1 MKRTVAAAALLAIG
15 ILATAPSYSL
25 TKGDLV
31 GELGSPNSYTRTIE
45 VTSSTRHANVDYSE
59 TVSLV
64 VNGQTTTWKFDG
76 IQPVVNLQDIVPGA
90 PKIYVYVKPSD
101 RYQPWS
107 AP

>member
-1 MKRTVAAAALLAIG
+1 MRRTIAAAALLATG
-15 ILATAPSYSL
+15 ILATAPSYAL

-31 GELGSPNSYTRTIE
+31 GERGASNSYTRTFQ
-45 VTSSTRHANVDYSE
+45 VTPSTRHLNVDYSE
-59 TVSLV
+59 TVNLV

-76 IQPVVNLQDIVPGA
+76 IQPVVNLQDIIPGT
-90 PKIYVYVKPSD
+90 PKIYVYVMPSD